1 MFVRAAPVAQALAQ
15 VTALADQPDRLPL
28 HLLTPADEAMERG
41 GAVVAESVYVLPPG
55 RMRLASIDPVLL
67 SSLRQSA
74 FDRVVVGC
82 ASHDLSLYENVR
94 TVAEAVGAPTVLAM
108 LPNLT
113 EVPLRAADEVRS

>member
-1 MFVRAAPVAQALAQ
+1 LFVLAAPVAQAPAQ

-28 HLLTPADEAMERG
+28 HLLTPPDEPTERG

-55 RMRLASIDPVLL
+55 RIRPASIDPVLL

-82 ASHDLSLYENVR
+82 ASEDLSLYENVR

-108 LPNLT
+108 LRT
-113 EVPLRAADEVRS
+113 